1 MGSPKGMSL
10 DYVFLAQV
18 AGHRFADISNVDDP
32 DGVNPGLRNL
42 RLGGVSEGLAA
53 SGFVGGVGPIN

>member
-1 MGSPKGMSL
+1 MSL

-32 DGVNPGLRNL
+32 DGGNPGLGNL
-42 RLGGVSEGLAA
+42 RLGGNRRGWLPLALSA
-53 SGFVGGVGPIN
+53 ALAL